1 VRRGGENRGPLA
13 SVYQVEAAGAAAA
26 GNPIREVLR
35 MNAFKILFALVM
47 LILAVVGGFVLFGMV
62 AWLFKYLIF
71 FGVLALVGAV
81 AYKALKKG
89 DARETYQLGDSSDS
103 DLARADRILEEMRRK
118 QLTK

>member
-1 VRRGGENRGPLA
+1 
-13 SVYQVEAAGAAAA
+13 
-26 GNPIREVLR
+26 
-35 MNAFKILFALVM
+35 MNAVKVLLALLV
-47 LILAVVGGFVLFGMV
+47 LVLAVVGGFAIFGLV

-89 DARETYQLGDSSDS
+89 DRPETYQLGDYSEG
-103 DLARADRILEEMRRK
+103 DLARTDRILEEMRRK

>member
-1 VRRGGENRGPLA
+1 
-13 SVYQVEAAGAAAA
+13 
-26 GNPIREVLR
+26 
-35 MNAFKILFALVM
+35 MNAFKVLFALVM

-89 DARETYQLGDSSDS
+89 DDREVYQLGEHES
-103 DLARADRILEEMRRK
+103 DLARTDRILEEMRRK
-118 QLTK
+118 QLMK